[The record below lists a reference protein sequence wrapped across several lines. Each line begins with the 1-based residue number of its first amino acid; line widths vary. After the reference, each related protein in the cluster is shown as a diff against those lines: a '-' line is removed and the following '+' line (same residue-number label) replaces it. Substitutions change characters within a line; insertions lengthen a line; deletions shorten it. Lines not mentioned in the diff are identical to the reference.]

1 MNFKGKEGIKKAIC
15 ARNKNRGSIELFN
28 FDFEQLK
35 KSKCN
40 LLIGTD
46 EAGRGP
52 AVGPVFAAAVCF
64 KNADNILIEKLSKL
78 NDSKQITVKTR
89 LALYPL
95 IKENSYYSIRMV
107 DEKMIDK
114 INILNSTFEAMN
126 NACMDVVRQV
136 QTTCIVLV
144 DGNHKIKGYEF
155 PQTSVIKGDSK
166 SASIAA
172 ASILAKVERDNYMI
186 ELDKEFPNYDWK
198 NNKGYL
204 SQAHI
209 EAIKEFGIT
218 KYHRKTFVRNILEN
232 QKVEQQKLCLK

>member
-1 MNFKGKEGIKKAIC
+1 MNNNA
-15 ARNKNRGSIELFN
+15 ELFN
-28 FDFEQLK
+28 FDRDELK

-64 KNADNILIEKLSKL
+64 KEVNEELIKELSKL
-78 NDSKQITVKTR
+78 NDSKKISEKTR
-89 LALYPL
+89 LALYPA
-95 IKENSYYSIRMV
+95 IKEHAMYSIQMV
-107 DEKMIDK
+107 DEKMIDR
-114 INILNSTFEAMN
+114 INILNSTFEAMK

-136 QTTCIVLV
+136 ITTCIVLV

-155 PQTSVIKGDSK
+155 PQKSIIKGDAK

-186 ELDKEFPNYDWK
+186 ELDKEFPQYAWK
-198 NNKGYL
+198 SNKGYL
-204 SQAHI
+204 SAEHI
-209 EAIKEFGIT
+209 EAIKKFGVT
-218 KYHRKTFVRNILEN
+218 KYHRKSFVRNILDN
-232 QKVEQQKLCLK
+232 AKIEQQTLF